1 MAERQETSVMASIQ
15 DILRD
20 AQLREEQEKQAAQ
33 RRAQEEEQRRIE
45 AARRQQE
52 EEEARIRAEEEERQ
66 RRAFEEQR
74 KHAELQALQE
84 ATIQRAKMEAEAQAR
99 LAEMAARQEHERQ
112 LNALKHDK
120 SKKQLKWIA
129 IGAGAFVVFGGI
141 GAGII
146 IKQQVDKTAALE
158 ADKRKLLDD
167 QEQREAKAK
176 ALQDELN
183 NTKDP
188 EKIRALEAQ
197 LAENKAKLDNVKAE
211 LQNKHGA
218 TGAPRVGGGGPI
230 PKATGGG
237 GGTPKPCNCTP
248 GDPLCS
254 CL

>member
-1 MAERQETSVMASIQ
+1 
-15 DILRD
+15 
-20 AQLREEQEKQAAQ
+20 
-33 RRAQEEEQRRIE
+33 
-45 AARRQQE
+45 
-52 EEEARIRAEEEERQ
+52 
-66 RRAFEEQR
+66 
-74 KHAELQALQE
+74 
-84 ATIQRAKMEAEAQAR
+84 MEAEAQAR
-99 LAEMAARQEHERQ
+99 LAEQHARQEHERQ

-158 ADKRKLLDD
+158 AEKKTLLND
-167 QEQREAKAK
+167 QAEREAKEASLK
-176 ALQDELN
+176 KELE

-211 LQNKHGA
+211 LQNKHGG
-218 TGAPRVGGGGPI
+218 TTPPRTGGPGVVQ
-230 PKATGGG
+230 PKAPGPGG
-237 GGTPKPCNCTP
+237 PAKPCNCTP